1 MQSQRLPG
9 TNGFVHWIGRVVD
22 RSDPQQLGRVRV
34 RCLGWHTDDVEK
46 LPNGSLPWAVVV
58 YEPSPTPKI
67 DPPQIADWVFGFFM
81 DGESAQQPYVLGV
94 IPTKGGGGFA
104 DDAGDEGP
112 TPLASRPAAVATVV
126 PSDGTKPAEVTN
138 EPNVPLTGAGTP
150 PAATGTPSPG
160 QAVADS
166 ARKTGLTA
174 PDGSTFD
181 EPASSYG
188 AVYPMNKAIVSE
200 SGHALEL
207 DDSPGAERINIR
219 HRSGTGIEIQPGGD
233 MIQKTINN
241 AHIFT
246 DGNSF
251 KGVAGGETINYGA
264 DLKVMTGGGVGVDLK
279 VDGGGGIN
287 IVVTGGDVTIDTTG
301 NVTTKTSGNVTH
313 ECGGNYTIKAGG
325 NVDIDGARI
334 DLN

>member
-1 MQSQRLPG
+1 MQNQRLPG
-9 TNGFVHWIGRVVD
+9 RNGFIWWMGRVVQRD
-22 RSDPQQLGRVRV
+22 DPEQLGRVKV
-34 RCLGWHTDDVEK
+34 RCLGWHTDNVEQ
-46 LPNGSLPWAVVV
+46 LPTASLPWAVVV
-58 YEPSPTPKI
+58 YEPSPN
-67 DPPQIADWVFGFFM
+67 PQINPPRIGDWVFGFFQ
-81 DGESAQQPYVLGV
+81 DGEAAQVPYVLGV
-94 IPTKGGGGFA
+94 IPTKGAGGWA
-104 DDAGDEGP
+104 DDLGDEGP
-112 TPLASRPAAVATVV
+112 EPLANRPVSVSTVV
-126 PSDGTKPAEVTN
+126 PSDGTAPAEITP
-138 EPNVPLTGAGTP
+138 EDNVPLTSAGTP
-150 PAATGTPSPG
+150 GASTGTPSAG

-181 EPASSYG
+181 EPASSYA
-188 AVYPMNKAIVSE
+188 AVYPYNKAIVSE

-207 DDSPGAERINIR
+207 DDSPGAARINIR
-219 HRSGTGIEIQPGGD
+219 HHTGTGIEMQPNAD

-251 KGVAGGETINYGA
+251 KHVAGGETVNYGA
-264 DLKVMTGGGVGVDLK
+264 DLKIMTGGGVGVDLK